1 MDKKYLLKNKKA
13 DNITTNLKFN
23 TDATVIVQK
32 ELFVI
37 VLVFAISIAVSIDQA
52 EGAGLIEAKKYKV
65 INSPKVCGDKMCSEI
80 DEQRAKK
87 GLSSRD
93 IKVCGDRPCHEIVV
107 KTSTINKS
115 GPLGQFR
122 LGIPLDLIQCKE
134 SHHLVIKTVNMFPA
148 CVKVENMEKLRQRG
162 VMISEIKQQKIF
174 EKLAE
179 DRKKENIPDKT
190 IKDFSTTLS
199 VKSDQIYNQR
209 YLMFEGD
216 GWHGYH
222 NVEIT
227 ISGDNFSESVLTK
240 TDKRGHLNM
249 PWPIP
254 DSVGGMRYHIFATDG
269 IHEFEMDMPI
279 AP

>member
-1 MDKKYLLKNKKA
+1 
-13 DNITTNLKFN
+13 
-23 TDATVIVQK
+23 VQK

-37 VLVFAISIAVSIDQA
+37 VVVFVISIAISIDQA
-52 EGAGLIEAKKYKV
+52 EGGLIEVKKYKV

-93 IKVCGDRPCHEIVV
+93 IKVCGDRPCYEIVV
-107 KTSTINKS
+107 ETPRINKS
-115 GPLGQFR
+115 SPLGQFR

-134 SHHLVIKTVNMFPA
+134 SHRLVIKTANTLPA
-148 CVKVENMEKLRQRG
+148 CVKVESMKKLMQKEWI
-162 VMISEIKQQKIF
+162 ISEIKQQEIF
-174 EKLAE
+174 EKFAE
-179 DRKKENIPDKT
+179 NKKKENTLDRT
-190 IKDFSTTLS
+190 IKDFDATLS
-199 VKSDQIYNQR
+199 VKPDQIYNQR
-209 YLMFEGD
+209 YLMFEGG
-216 GWHGYH
+216 GWHGFH

-227 ISGDNFSESVLTK
+227 ISGDAFSESVLTK

-269 IHEFEMDMPI
+269 IHEFEMDIPI
-279 AP
+279 AHN